1 MNQSTN
7 QRMNQLTNE
16 PIPYGWL
23 RAILFFAFFF
33 LVMMAIQYGTETLLN
48 LLQKAETGTDKT
60 ASELS
65 MGNIWI
71 QVGITS
77 VSSFFSVWVFR
88 VFVDKQTVW
97 SLGFAWKGF
106 EKHAWTGFFAA
117 IAMLGAGTL
126 VIVAMNYL
134 SFVDFQLDI
143 MSLASNLLLML
154 LVAFAEELFFRGYLL
169 NNLMQSMNKWLALVI
184 SALLFAFVH
193 IGNPAAMDSVIPVIE
208 VFIGGLMLGIN
219 YIYTKNLWFGI
230 FLHFG
235 WNFFMGPVLGYE
247 VSGINLQPILTQN
260 VTGPNLWTGGA
271 FGFEGSVLSMVVNIV
286 LMVVLVG
293 VYERKDTRYL
303 AY

>member
-1 MNQSTN
+1 MIQISNPLIS
-7 QRMNQLTNE
+7 
-16 PIPYGWL
+16 YGWL

-33 LVMMAIQYGTETLLN
+33 VVMMVVQSGTETMMN

-60 ASELS
+60 TDELL
-65 MGNIWI
+65 MGNIWL
-71 QVGITS
+71 QVAITS
-77 VSSFFSVWVFR
+77 VSSFFSVWIFR
-88 VFVDKQTVW
+88 VFVDKQTVT

-106 EKHAWTGFFAA
+106 EKHAWTGFSAA
-117 IAMLGAGTL
+117 IAMLGVGTL
-126 VIVAMNYL
+126 VLVALQYVNY
-134 SFVDFQLDI
+134 VDFQLNVV
-143 MSLASNLLLML
+143 SLGSNLLLML

-169 NNLMQSMNKWLALVI
+169 NNLMQSMNKWLSLMI

-193 IGNPAAMDSVIPVIE
+193 IGNPAAMVSVIPVIE

-219 YIYTKNLWFGI
+219 YIYTRNLWFGI
-230 FLHFG
+230 FLHFS

-271 FGFEGSVLSMVVNIV
+271 FGFEGSVLSMVVNII

-293 VYERKDTRYL
+293 VYERKRVANGL
-303 AY
+303 V

>member
-1 MNQSTN
+1 MQSN
-7 QRMNQLTNE
+7 
-16 PIPYGWL
+16 IPLISYGWL

-33 LVMMAIQYGTETLLN
+33 IVIMAVQNATETMMN

-60 ASELS
+60 TAELL
-65 MGNIWI
+65 MGNIWL

-77 VSSFFSVWVFR
+77 ASSFFSVWVFR
-88 VFVDKQTVW
+88 VFVDKQTVG

-106 EKHAWTGFFAA
+106 EKDAWTGFFAA

-126 VIVAMNYL
+126 VLVALQYV
-134 SFVDFQLDI
+134 SYVDFKLDI
-143 MSLASNLLLML
+143 ISLGSNLLLML

-184 SALLFAFVH
+184 SAFLFAFVH

-219 YIYTKNLWFGI
+219 YSYTKNLWFGI

-235 WNFFMGPVLGYE
+235 WNFFMGAVLGYE

-260 VTGPNLWTGGA
+260 VTGPDLWTGGA
-271 FGFEGSVLSMVVNIV
+271 FGFEGSVLSMVVN
-286 LMVVLVG
+286 VVLILILVA
-293 VYERKDTRYL
+293 VYERKRLDNRYS
-303 AY
+303 

>member
-1 MNQSTN
+1 MQSN
-7 QRMNQLTNE
+7 
-16 PIPYGWL
+16 IPLISYGWL

-33 LVMMAIQYGTETLLN
+33 IVIMAVQNATETMMN

-60 ASELS
+60 TAELL
-65 MGNIWI
+65 MGNIWF

-77 VSSFFSVWVFR
+77 ASSFFSVWVFR
-88 VFVDKQTVW
+88 VFVDKQTVG

-106 EKHAWTGFFAA
+106 EKDAWTGFFAA

-126 VIVAMNYL
+126 VLVALQYV
-134 SFVDFQLDI
+134 SYVDFKLDI
-143 MSLASNLLLML
+143 VSLGSNLLLML

-184 SALLFAFVH
+184 NAFLFAFVH

-219 YIYTKNLWFGI
+219 YSYTKNLWFGI

-235 WNFFMGPVLGYE
+235 WNFFMGAVLGYE

-260 VTGPNLWTGGA
+260 VTGPDLWTGGA
-271 FGFEGSVLSMVVNIV
+271 FGFEGSVLSMVVN
-286 LMVVLVG
+286 VVLILILVA
-293 VYERKDTRYL
+293 VYERKRLDNRYS
-303 AY
+303 

>member
-7 QRMNQLTNE
+7 QL
-16 PIPYGWL
+16 IPYGWL

-33 LVMMAIQYGTETLLN
+33 LVMMAMQYGTETLLN
-48 LLQKAETGTDKT
+48 LLQKTETGTDKSS
-60 ASELS
+60 AELL

-77 VSSFFSVWVFR
+77 VSSFFSVWAFR

-126 VIVAMNYL
+126 VLVAMKYL
-134 SFVDFQLDI
+134 SFIDFQLDVV
-143 MSLASNLLLML
+143 SLGSNLFLML

-193 IGNPAAMDSVIPVIE
+193 IGNPAAMDSVVPVIE

-247 VSGINLQPILTQN
+247 VSGINLQPLLTQN

-271 FGFEGSVLSMVVNIV
+271 FGFEGSVLSIVANVVLV
-286 LMVVLVG
+286 CVLVG
-293 VYERKDTRYL
+293 VYERKGLQMDL
-303 AY
+303 ANGKKSI

>member
-1 MNQSTN
+1 MQSTN
-7 QRMNQLTNE
+7 PL
-16 PIPYGWL
+16 IPYGWL

-33 LVMMAIQYGTETLLN
+33 LVMMAMQYGTETLLN

-60 ASELS
+60 ATELS
-65 MGNIWI
+65 MGNVWI

-77 VSSFFSVWVFR
+77 VCSFFSVWVFR
-88 VFVDKQTVW
+88 VYVDKKTVG

-126 VIVAMNYL
+126 LLVAMKYL
-134 SFVDFQLDI
+134 SFVDLQLD
-143 MSLASNLLLML
+143 MVSLGSNILLML

-169 NNLMQSMNKWLALVI
+169 NNLMQSMNKWLALII

-193 IGNPAAMDSVIPVIE
+193 IGNPAAMDSGIPVIE

-219 YIYTKNLWFGI
+219 YVYTKNLWFGI

-271 FGFEGSVLSMVVNIV
+271 FGFEGSVLSMVVNVI
-286 LMVVLVG
+286 LILILG
-293 VYERKDTRYL
+293 SVYERKDCKWI
-303 AY
+303 

>member
-1 MNQSTN
+1 MQSN
-7 QRMNQLTNE
+7 
-16 PIPYGWL
+16 IPLISYGWL

-33 LVMMAIQYGTETLLN
+33 IVMMAVQNATETMMN

-60 ASELS
+60 TAELL
-65 MGNIWI
+65 MGNIWF

-77 VSSFFSVWVFR
+77 ASSFFSVWVFR
-88 VFVDKQTVW
+88 VFVDKQTVG

-106 EKHAWTGFFAA
+106 EKDAWTGFFAA

-126 VIVAMNYL
+126 VLVALQYV
-134 SFVDFQLDI
+134 SYVDFKLDI
-143 MSLASNLLLML
+143 VSLGSNLLLML

-184 SALLFAFVH
+184 SAFLFAFVH

-219 YIYTKNLWFGI
+219 YSYTKNLWFGI

-235 WNFFMGPVLGYE
+235 WNFFMGAVLGYE

-260 VTGPNLWTGGA
+260 VTGPDLWTGGA
-271 FGFEGSVLSMVVNIV
+271 FGFEGSVLSMVVN
-286 LMVVLVG
+286 VVLILILVA
-293 VYERKDTRYL
+293 VYERKRLDNRYS
-303 AY
+303 

>member
-1 MNQSTN
+1 
-7 QRMNQLTNE
+7 MNQLTNQL
-16 PIPYGWL
+16 IPYGWL

-33 LVMMAIQYGTETLLN
+33 LVLMAMQYGTETLLN
-48 LLQKAETGTDKT
+48 LLQKAETGTDKSS
-60 ASELS
+60 SELM

-71 QVGITS
+71 RIGI
-77 VSSFFSVWVFR
+77 SSISAFFSVWVFR
-88 VFVDKQTVW
+88 IFVDKQTIW

-106 EKHAWTGFFAA
+106 KKHAWTGFFAA

-126 VIVAMNYL
+126 VLVAMKYL
-134 SFVDFQLDI
+134 SFVDLQLD
-143 MSLASNLLLML
+143 MVSLGSNLLLML

-169 NNLMQSMNKWLALVI
+169 NNLMQSMNKWLALII

-260 VTGPNLWTGGA
+260 VSGPNLWTGGA
-271 FGFEGSVLSMVVNIV
+271 FGFEGSVLSMVVNV
-286 LMVVLVG
+286 LLVLVLVA
-293 VYERKDTRYL
+293 VYERKRL
-303 AY
+303 ISH